1 MKFTSVHGHISH
13 SRCVCVCN
21 IRVQIPIF
29 MTYYRCIY
37 KYIWRRCHTPDWS
50 NSYATQYWVIVNIC
64 DDILLWN
71 KFWNRLILRNAAI
84 SVLPAID
91 CHDWREIFFF
101 LLKQFMNT
109 FDWFGTFV
117 LLFISLRGWR
127 IYIYIYIVYQTWDKV
142 YVMNIVL
149 ANLSACVRTPVFSFS
164 FFNFL
169 FSAVQRHEQNKRNV
183 NTTMPSHRNRLIRE
197 YYCFATEAMSG
208 GKHSTY
214 LL

>member
-1 MKFTSVHGHISH
+1 MYIQIYMTKMSHTGLIQFICYSVLSNREYMWRYFVVEQILESIDIAQ
-13 SRCVCVCN
+13 RCYFC
-21 IRVQIPIF
+21 F
-29 MTYYRCIY
+29 A
-37 KYIWRRCHTPDWS
+37 S
-50 NSYATQYWVIVNIC
+50 
-64 DDILLWN
+64 
-71 KFWNRLILRNAAI
+71 NRLPRLTR
-84 SVLPAID
+84 D
-91 CHDWREIFFF
+91 FFF

-169 FSAVQRHEQNKRNV
+169 FSAVQRHDKIKE
-183 NTTMPSHRNRLIRE
+183 M
-197 YYCFATEAMSG
+197 
-208 GKHSTY
+208 
-214 LL
+214 